1 MTSAPENIL
10 STSDIEKIIDGED
23 IVDIY
28 NHNLAGLKKN
38 CIYAMSFCVPLLIIA
53 IFFNKINYADYI
65 MWALATPVIIIFG
78 KQFFIKAWI
87 QIRHFTTNVDTLVAL
102 STGTAYIVSVFNT
115 FYPSFWA
122 GKGQEA
128 HVYFEV
134 SAVIVAFVLL
144 GRYLEYK
151 AKRNITV
158 AIKQL
163 IGLQPS
169 TATVF
174 KDGQLVKTPIKDI
187 RIGDKIFVKPGER
200 IAVDGKIIEGSS
212 FINES
217 MINGE
222 AMPVEKGE
230 GKKVY
235 AGTVN
240 EANSFYFEA
249 YKVGRNTL
257 IGQIVRMVQEGESSR
272 LPVIKAVDRVSS
284 VFIPIVGIVAIVTF
298 LAWLLLSPEDGFTQ
312 GLSSMIA
319 VLIMACPCALGLATP
334 TAIMAG
340 IDNGAANGILIK
352 GDEALENA
360 RKLTAIVLD
369 KTGTITEGIFRVTE
383 MKWLTEATPELK
395 GILYG
400 IESYS
405 EHPLANA
412 VKTYIRDDM
421 RIKPEMEV
429 SSLSGRGL
437 MGQTSTH
444 KYYVGTSK
452 LLEECNIDIP
462 DKEREWIDR
471 ETERSNTIVLFA
483 NESSLLAIIA
493 ITDAVKE
500 TSMNAIGRMRSS
512 GLKLY
517 MLTGDSKRSADM
529 TAGKVGIDTDNVMA
543 GALPA
548 GKAAFVK
555 ELKAQGEIVAMT
567 GDGIN
572 DVGALA
578 MADVSVAMGK
588 GSDIAMEVAQVTV
601 ISSDLNKLIQTINLS
616 KITTGTI
623 HQNLFWAFIFNAI
636 GIPVAAG
643 ILFPV
648 NGFLL
653 EPLFAGIVM
662 ALSSV
667 TVIGNSLLLRKKPI

>member
-1 MTSAPENIL
+1 M
-10 STSDIEKIIDGED
+10 
-23 IVDIY
+23 
-28 NHNLAGLKKN
+28 
-38 CIYAMSFCVPLLIIA
+38 
-53 IFFNKINYADYI
+53 
-65 MWALATPVIIIFG
+65 
-78 KQFFIKAWI
+78 
-87 QIRHFTTNVDTLVAL
+87 
-102 STGTAYIVSVFNT
+102 
-115 FYPSFWA
+115 
-122 GKGQEA
+122 
-128 HVYFEV
+128 
-134 SAVIVAFVLL
+134 
-144 GRYLEYK
+144 
-151 AKRNITV
+151 
-158 AIKQL
+158 
-163 IGLQPS
+163 
-169 TATVF
+169 F
-174 KDGQLVKTPIKDI
+174 KDGQLVKTTIEDI

-284 VFIPIVGIVAIVTF
+284 VFIPIVGIVAIMTF

-555 ELKAQGEIVAMT
+555 ELKTQGEIVAMT

>member
-1 MTSAPENIL
+1 MANYPENIL
-10 STSDIEKIIDGED
+10 SISDIEKIIDGED

-28 NHNLAGLKKN
+28 NHNLSGLKKN
-38 CIYAMSFCVPLLIIA
+38 CIYAMLFCIPLLVIVIL
-53 IFFNKINYADYI
+53 FNKINYANYI
-65 MWALATPVIIIFG
+65 MWVLATPVVIIFG
-78 KQFFIKAWI
+78 KQFFIKAWK
-87 QIRHFTTNVDTLVAL
+87 QIRYFTTNVDTLVAL

-122 GKGQEA
+122 GKGLEA
-128 HVYFEV
+128 YVYFEV

-174 KDGQLVKTPIKDI
+174 KDGQLIKTPIKDI
-187 RIGDKIFVKPGER
+187 RIGDEIFVRPGER
-200 IAVDGKIIEGSS
+200 IAVDGKITRGGS

-217 MINGE
+217 MISGE
-222 AMPVEKGE
+222 AMPVEKNE

-257 IGQIVRMVQEGESSR
+257 IGQIVKMVQDGESSR
-272 LPVIKAVDRVSS
+272 IPVIKAVDKVSS
-284 VFIPIVGIVAIVTF
+284 IFIPIIGITAIVTF
-298 LAWLLLSPEDGFTQ
+298 FTWLLFSPDDGFTQ

-360 RKLTAIVLD
+360 KKLTAVVLD
-369 KTGTITEGIFRVTE
+369 KTGTITEGIFRVTD

-395 GILYG
+395 GILYR

-412 VKTYIRDDM
+412 VRTYIRDDM
-421 RIKPEMEV
+421 RAEPDMKV

-437 MGQTSTH
+437 MGETVSR

-452 LLEECNIDIP
+452 LLEEYQVEIS
-462 DKEREWIDR
+462 DKEKKWIDR
-471 ETERSNTIVLFA
+471 ETEKSNTIVLFA
-483 NESSLLAIIA
+483 CETALLAIIA

-500 TSMNAIGRMRSS
+500 TSLSAIDRMKRA

-529 TAGKVGIDTDNVMA
+529 TAGKAGIDTENVMA

-548 GKAAFVK
+548 GKAAFI
-555 ELKAQGEIVAMT
+555 KALREQGETVAMT

-601 ISSDLNKLIQTINLS
+601 VSSDLNKLVQTINLS
-616 KITTGTI
+616 KITTRTI

>member
-1 MTSAPENIL
+1 MANNPENIL
-10 STSDIEKIIDGED
+10 SISDIEKIIEGED

-28 NHNLAGLKKN
+28 NHNLARIRKN
-38 CIYAMSFCVPLLIIA
+38 CVYAMLLCIPLLIIA
-53 IFFNKINYADYI
+53 IFFSKINYVNYI
-65 MWALATPVIIIFG
+65 MWLLATPVVILFG
-78 KQFFIKAWI
+78 KQFFIKAWV
-87 QIRHFTTNVDTLVAL
+87 QIRDFTTNVDTLVAL

-115 FYPSFWA
+115 FYPSFWTD
-122 GKGQEA
+122 KGLQA

-163 IGLQPS
+163 IGLQPD
-169 TATVF
+169 TAAVV
-174 KDGQLVKTPIKDI
+174 KEGQLVKTAIKDI

-200 IAVDGKIIEGSS
+200 IAVDGKITEGCS

-217 MINGE
+217 MISGE
-222 AMPVEKGE
+222 AMPVEKSE

-235 AGTVN
+235 AGTIN

-249 YKVGRNTL
+249 YKVGKNTL
-257 IGQIVRMVQEGESSR
+257 IGQIVKMVQEGESSR
-272 LPVIKAVDRVSS
+272 LPFTKAVDRVSS
-284 VFIPIVGIVAIVTF
+284 IFIPIVGIVAILTF
-298 LAWLLLSPEDGFTQ
+298 LIWLLLSPEDGFTQ

-360 RKLTAIVLD
+360 RKLTTVVLD
-369 KTGTITEGIFRVTE
+369 KTGTITEGIFRVTD

-405 EHPLANA
+405 EHPLADA
-412 VKTYIRDDM
+412 VKNYIRDDM
-421 RIKPEMEV
+421 RIKPEMTV

-437 MGQTSTH
+437 MGETVTN

-452 LLEECNIDIP
+452 LLGEYNIKIS
-462 DKEREWIDR
+462 DKEKEWIER
-471 ETERSNTIVLFA
+471 ETEKSNTIVLFA
-483 NESSLLAIIA
+483 NENSLLAIIA

-500 TSMNAIGRMRSS
+500 TSMNAIERMRLAR
-512 GLKLY
+512 LKLY

-529 TAGKVGIDTDNVMA
+529 TARKVGIDTDNVMA

-548 GKAAFVK
+548 GKAAFVRD
-555 ELKAQGEIVAMT
+555 LKIQGETVAMT

-601 ISSDLNKLIQTINLS
+601 TSSDLNKLIQTINLS
-616 KITTGTI
+616 KITTRTI
-623 HQNLFWAFIFNAI
+623 HQNLFWAFVFNAI

-653 EPLFAGIVM
+653 DPLFAGTVM
-662 ALSSV
+662 VLSSV
-667 TVIGNSLLLRKKPI
+667 SVICNSLLLRRKPI

>member
-1 MTSAPENIL
+1 MANNPENIL
-10 STSDIEKIIDGED
+10 SISDIEKIIEGED

-28 NHNLAGLKKN
+28 NHNLAGIRKN
-38 CIYAMSFCVPLLIIA
+38 CVYAMLLCIPLLIIA
-53 IFFNKINYADYI
+53 IFFSKINYVNYI
-65 MWALATPVIIIFG
+65 MWLLATPVIILFG
-78 KQFFIKAWI
+78 KQFFIKAWV

-102 STGTAYIVSVFNT
+102 STGTAYVVSVFNT
-115 FYPSFWA
+115 FYPSFWTD
-122 GKGQEA
+122 KGLQA

-163 IGLQPS
+163 IGLQPD
-169 TATVF
+169 TAAVV
-174 KDGQLVKTPIKDI
+174 KEGQLVKTAIKDI

-200 IAVDGKIIEGSS
+200 IAVDGKITQGSS

-217 MINGE
+217 MISGE
-222 AMPVEKGE
+222 AMPVEKSE

-235 AGTVN
+235 AGTIN

-249 YKVGRNTL
+249 YKVGKNTL
-257 IGQIVRMVQEGESSR
+257 IGQIVKMVQEGESSR
-272 LPVIKAVDRVSS
+272 LPVSKAVDRVSS
-284 VFIPIVGIVAIVTF
+284 IFIPIVGIVAILTF
-298 LAWLLLSPEDGFTQ
+298 LTWLLLSPEDGFTQ

-360 RKLTAIVLD
+360 RKLTAVVLD
-369 KTGTITEGIFRVTE
+369 KTGTITEGIFRVTD
-383 MKWLTEATPELK
+383 MKWLTGATPELK

-405 EHPLANA
+405 EHPLADA
-412 VKTYIRDDM
+412 VKNYIRDDM
-421 RIKPEMEV
+421 RIKPEMTV

-437 MGQTSTH
+437 MGETATN

-452 LLEECNIDIP
+452 LLGEYNIKIL
-462 DKEREWIDR
+462 DKEKEWIER
-471 ETERSNTIVLFA
+471 ETEKSNTIVLFA

-500 TSMNAIGRMRSS
+500 TSMNAIERMRLAR
-512 GLKLY
+512 LKLY

-529 TAGKVGIDTDNVMA
+529 TARKVGIDTDNVMA

-548 GKAAFVK
+548 GKAAFVRD
-555 ELKAQGEIVAMT
+555 LKIQGETVAMT

-578 MADVSVAMGK
+578 IADVSVAMGK
-588 GSDIAMEVAQVTV
+588 GSEIAMEVAQVTV
-601 ISSDLNKLIQTINLS
+601 TSSDLNKLIQTINLS
-616 KITTGTI
+616 KITTRTI

-653 EPLFAGIVM
+653 DPLFAGIVM

-667 TVIGNSLLLRKKPI
+667 SVICNSLLLRRKPI

>member
-1 MTSAPENIL
+1 MANYPENIL
-10 STSDIEKIIDGED
+10 SISDIEKIIDGED

-28 NHNLAGLKKN
+28 NHNLSGLKKN
-38 CIYAMSFCVPLLIIA
+38 CIYAMLFCIPLLVIA
-53 IFFNKINYADYI
+53 ILFNKINYANYI
-65 MWALATPVIIIFG
+65 MWVLATPVVIIFG
-78 KQFFIKAWI
+78 KQFFIKAWK
-87 QIRHFTTNVDTLVAL
+87 QIRYFTTNVDTLVAL

-122 GKGQEA
+122 GKGLEA
-128 HVYFEV
+128 YVYFEV

-174 KDGQLVKTPIKDI
+174 KDGQLIKTPIKDI
-187 RIGDKIFVKPGER
+187 RIGDEIFVRPGER
-200 IAVDGKIIEGSS
+200 IAVDGKITRGGS

-217 MINGE
+217 MISGE
-222 AMPVEKGE
+222 AMPVEKNE

-257 IGQIVRMVQEGESSR
+257 IGQIVKMVQDGESSR
-272 LPVIKAVDRVSS
+272 IPVIKAVDKVSS
-284 VFIPIVGIVAIVTF
+284 IFIPIIGITAIVTF
-298 LAWLLLSPEDGFTQ
+298 FTWLLFSPDDGFTQ

-360 RKLTAIVLD
+360 KKLTAVVLD
-369 KTGTITEGIFRVTE
+369 KTGTITEGIFRVTD

-395 GILYG
+395 GILYR

-412 VKTYIRDDM
+412 VRTYIRDDM
-421 RIKPEMEV
+421 RAEPDMKV

-437 MGQTSTH
+437 MGETVSR

-452 LLEECNIDIP
+452 LLEEYQVEIS
-462 DKEREWIDR
+462 DKEKKWIDR
-471 ETERSNTIVLFA
+471 ETEKSNTIVLFA
-483 NESSLLAIIA
+483 CETALLAIIA

-500 TSMNAIGRMRSS
+500 TSLSAIDRMKRA

-529 TAGKVGIDTDNVMA
+529 TAGKAGIDTENVMA

-548 GKAAFVK
+548 GKAAFI
-555 ELKAQGEIVAMT
+555 KALREQGETVAMT

-601 ISSDLNKLIQTINLS
+601 VSSDLNKLVQTINLS
-616 KITTGTI
+616 KITTRTI

-662 ALSSV
+662 VLSSV
-667 TVIGNSLLLRKKPI
+667 TVIGNSLLLRRKPI

>member
-1 MTSAPENIL
+1 MANDPENIL
-10 STSDIEKIIDGED
+10 SISDIEKIIDGEN

-28 NHNLAGLKKN
+28 NHNLATLKKN
-38 CIYAMSFCVPLLIIA
+38 CLYAMIFCIPLLIIV
-53 IFFNKINYADYI
+53 IFFNKINYANYM
-65 MWALATPVIIIFG
+65 MWALATPVVIVFG
-78 KQFFIKAWI
+78 KQFFTKAWKSA
-87 QIRHFTTNVDTLVAL
+87 RNFTTNVDTLVAL
-102 STGTAYIVSVFNT
+102 STGTAYLVSVFNT
-115 FYPSFWA
+115 FHPSLWT
-122 GKGQEA
+122 GKGLEA

-163 IGLQPS
+163 IGLQPA
-169 TATVF
+169 TATVH
-174 KDGQLVKTPIKDI
+174 KDGQLIKTPIKDI
-187 RIGDKIFVKPGER
+187 RTGDILFVRPGER
-200 IAVDGKIIEGSS
+200 IAVDGKITQGSS

-217 MINGE
+217 MISGE
-222 AMPVEKGE
+222 AMHVEKSE

-235 AGTVN
+235 AGTIN

-257 IGQIVRMVQEGESSR
+257 IGQIIKMVQEGENSR
-272 LPVIKAVDRVSS
+272 TPVTKAVDKVSS
-284 VFIPIVGIVAIVTF
+284 IFIPIVGAVAIITF

-319 VLIMACPCALGLATP
+319 VLIIACPCALGLAAP

-340 IDNGAANGILIK
+340 IDNGAKNGILIK
-352 GDEALENA
+352 GDEALEYA
-360 RKLTAIVLD
+360 RKLTAVVLD
-369 KTGTITEGIFRVTE
+369 KTGTITEGIFRVTS
-383 MKWLTEATPELK
+383 MRWLTEATPELK

-405 EHPLANA
+405 EHPLADA
-412 VKTYIRDDM
+412 VKAYIRDDM
-421 RIKPEMEV
+421 RIKPEMKV

-437 MGQTSTH
+437 VGETATH

-452 LLEECNIDIP
+452 LLGELNIEILNEE
-462 DKEREWIDR
+462 KEWIER
-471 ETERSNTIVLFA
+471 ETEKLNTIVLFA
-483 NESSLLAIIA
+483 NETSLLAVIA
-493 ITDAVKE
+493 IADAVKE
-500 TSMNAIGRMRSS
+500 TSLNAIEEMRSA

-529 TAGKVGIDTDNVMA
+529 TARKVGIDTNNVMA
-543 GALPA
+543 GALPT

-555 ELKAQGEIVAMT
+555 DLKRQGETVAMT

-601 ISSDLNKLIQTINLS
+601 TSSDLNKLVQTINLS
-616 KITTGTI
+616 KITTRTI
-623 HQNLFWAFIFNAI
+623 HQNLFWAFIFNAV
-636 GIPVAAG
+636 GIPIAAG

-648 NGFLL
+648 NGFLID
-653 EPLFAGIVM
+653 PLFAGLVM
-662 ALSSV
+662 ILSSMS
-667 TVIGNSLLLRKKPI
+667 VISNSLLLRRKAI